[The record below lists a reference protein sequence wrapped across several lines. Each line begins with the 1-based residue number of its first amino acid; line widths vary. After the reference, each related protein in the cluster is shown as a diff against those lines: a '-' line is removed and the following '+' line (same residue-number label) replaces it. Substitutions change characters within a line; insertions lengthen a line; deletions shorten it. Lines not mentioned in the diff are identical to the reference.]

1 MVVAQIENLGP
12 LIQSGQYA
20 SAERLLLT
28 LKNRTQEPEQ
38 LSDINHRLGELH
50 YQYTHQYDQ
59 ALIAFEDIIRLPT
72 LALADDRYLAQIKR
86 GDVFCRLGQHLKAI
100 QAFQELAEN
109 VSSDHFAYQTCQL
122 RIRTIQDA
130 LIRQKQYQNLIDQS
144 AESRIDKAEAK
155 FRIAELYRQPLNQ
168 PQQAVNYYQQIVNEY
183 PQPPFAP
190 ESLWRLGNIY
200 NRILHRPNAAVHA
213 YQQVESQ
220 YTTCTFAADAIYQ
233 MARIYCQQKQFK
245 PARTNFEKI
254 IHRYP
259 SFWKIYAV
267 FYWLGV
273 ACEGDSEISPQKIQ
287 TADYRTAIK
296 AYKTFLNL
304 YLPDLDPVHFGEI
317 AKYKL
322 DRVELA
328 AQIQRKIS
336 QLESDLPASEWA
348 QFKRSVSQKNYPLA
362 LEIGRG
368 LVTNFPGSF
377 YAQKAKADLSEVRHK
392 AAIQRLLE
400 VTPCPSALLQIG
412 VIYER
417 DLQNVE
423 KALEAYT
430 QLVETF
436 PDSSRV
442 AEALHRIGSIYLFE
456 YKNISQAIQI
466 YDTLT
471 RQHHYSPQAMQ
482 ASFQLGEIYRH
493 LQQFDMALSAYRL
506 TVVHLEQE
514 QYLGGGF
521 KDSFA
526 DQAQFRIAS
535 ILYKQANFQAALV
548 DFQNFLLNRSESPRL
563 AAACAY
569 MGLIYQQSGQ
579 KQKAFTVFQKAIDAI
594 QTHGC
599 IQAMMV
605 VQELESIGTI
615 SESTTTIHTS
625 SDRTS
630 TKKVYPSKEV
640 FTSQQYSLFNRSKSE
655 VQILNVRGDQSA
667 QDGEYS
673 DGIVQW
679 IVELQNR

>member
-1 MVVAQIENLGP
+1 MVIAQIENLHP
-12 LIQSGQYA
+12 LIQSGQYT

-28 LKNRTQEPEQ
+28 LKNRTEAAEQ
-38 LSDINHRLGELH
+38 LTDINHRLGELH
-50 YQYTHQYDQ
+50 YQYTHQYDR
-59 ALIAFEDIIRLPT
+59 ALIAFEDIIRLST
-72 LALADDRYLAQIKR
+72 LGDDRYLAQIKR
-86 GDVFCRLGQHLKAI
+86 GDVFCRLGQHPKAI

-109 VSSDHFAYQTCQL
+109 VPSDHFAYQTGQL

-130 LIRQKQYQNLIDQS
+130 LIRQKQYQSLIDQS

-168 PQQAVNYYQQIVNEY
+168 PQQAVNYYQQIVTEY
-183 PQPPFAP
+183 PQTPFAP
-190 ESLWRLGNIY
+190 ESLWRLGHIY
-200 NRILHRPNAAVHA
+200 NRILHRPSAAVRA
-213 YQQVESQ
+213 YQQVERQ
-220 YTTCTFAADAIYQ
+220 YTTCAFAADAIYQ
-233 MARIYCQQKQFK
+233 MARIHCQQKQFK
-245 PARTNFEKI
+245 LAHTNFEKI
-254 IHRYP
+254 IHHYP

-273 ACEGDSEISPQKIQ
+273 ACEGSSEIAHQKTQ
-287 TADYRTAIK
+287 TADYRSAIK

-304 YLPDLDPVHFGEI
+304 YLPNLDPAHFGEI

-322 DRVELA
+322 DRVELV

-336 QLESDLPASEWA
+336 QLESDLPANEWA

-362 LEIGRG
+362 LEIGRD
-368 LVTNFPGSF
+368 LVTNFPDSF
-377 YAQKAKADLSEVRHK
+377 YAQKAKADLSEVRHQ

-412 VIYER
+412 AIYDR
-417 DLQNVE
+417 DLQDVE
-423 KALEAYT
+423 RALEVYT
-430 QLVETF
+430 QLVATF
-436 PDSSRV
+436 PDSNWV

-466 YDTLT
+466 YDSLT
-471 RQHHYSPQAMQ
+471 RQHCHSPQAMQ

-506 TVVHLEQE
+506 TVTHLEQE

-535 ILYKQANFQAALV
+535 IFYQQGNFQAALV
-548 DFQNFLLNRSESPRL
+548 SFQDFLLNRSESPRL
-563 AAACAY
+563 AAAYAY
-569 MGLIYQQSGQ
+569 IGLIYQQSGQ
-579 KQKAFTVFQKAIDAI
+579 KQKAFTAFQKSIDAI
-594 QTHGC
+594 QTHGR
-599 IQAMMV
+599 IQAIMV
-605 VQELESIGTI
+605 VQELESSGTI
-615 SESTTTIHTS
+615 SGESTTVIHAS

-630 TKKVYPSKEV
+630 TRKAYPSEEA
-640 FTSQQYSLFNRSKSE
+640 FASQQYSPFNKSKSE
-655 VQILNVRGDQSA
+655 VQMLNIRVGQSA

-673 DGIVQW
+673 DDVVQW